1 MKEHDLVRVLSDIE
15 VEGQSVRAGMVG
27 TVVSIYRDG
36 EAFAVEFPEL
46 EDVVT
51 LTRAQV
57 EYVPGLTAGEVAELD
72 AGCQRKADQVGAK
85 TFIESVFIRAD
96 AENN

>member
-1 MKEHDLVRVLSDIE
+1 MKEHDLVRAVTDID
-15 VEGQSVRAGMVG
+15 VEGHAVRAGIIG
-27 TVVSIYRDG
+27 TIVSIYRDG

-51 LTRAQV
+51 LMRAQV